1 MSFRKRLGKILG
13 ATLITGSLVLAGA
26 SSSALASDRSKAADK
41 EKAASSKAA
50 QLRASLEDV
59 SADLAESVIALENTK
74 EAQKSAQG
82 AYDEAV
88 RVQSNAAREQAQAQD
103 HLDVASAQLKRVEQ
117 ALAASQE
124 KESENLS
131 NIGRVARETYTN
143 PTVGGSFEFFISD
156 KDSGDLST
164 YARNAQLAA
173 QLQSDSLKNVQDQIV
188 GQKNAQMEQ
197 RELTAQ
203 VRKLKEEADAALQ
216 AAQSA
221 KSTKQT
227 KLAQLNQTL
236 EQKKQQEAELA
247 AKKGEISKQ
256 LAQAEKEQQEA
267 QARIR
272 KIDAQNRRTQE
283 AKAAKN
289 NSAARS
295 GNAGSSSAGFSS
307 GGIFQAPIKGGMYL
321 TSPFGYRI
329 HPVTGQRRLHMG
341 ADIHAACGVPQYAA
355 ANGTVVSTRYEGTG
369 GNTVTINHGM
379 LGGNS
384 WISVYRHMTH
394 FATSPG
400 ARVAKGQLIGY
411 TGATGRVTGCH
422 VHFELWKNGSV
433 INPIPLP

>member
-1 MSFRKRLGKILG
+1 
-13 ATLITGSLVLAGA
+13 
-26 SSSALASDRSKAADK
+26 
-41 EKAASSKAA
+41 
-50 QLRASLEDV
+50 
-59 SADLAESVIALENTK
+59 
-74 EAQKSAQG
+74 
-82 AYDEAV
+82 
-88 RVQSNAAREQAQAQD
+88 
-103 HLDVASAQLKRVEQ
+103 
-117 ALAASQE
+117 
-124 KESENLS
+124 LS

-216 AAQSA
+216 AAQNA

-256 LAQAEKEQQEA
+256 LAEAEKEQQQA
-267 QARIR
+267 QERIR
-272 KIDAQNRRTQE
+272 QIDAQNR
-283 AKAAKN
+283 KAQ
-289 NSAARS
+289 SARNANKSRNVPR
-295 GNAGSSSAGFSS
+295 GNAGSSSAGFGS

>member
-1 MSFRKRLGKILG
+1 MSFRKRLGKILS

-26 SSSALASDRSKAADK
+26 SSTALASDRSKAADK

-59 SADLAESVIALENTK
+59 SADLAQSVIALENTK
-74 EAQKSAQG
+74 DAQKTAQG

-88 RVQSNAAREQAQAQD
+88 RLQSNAARDQAQAQD
-103 HLDVASAQLKRVEQ
+103 QLDVASAQLKRVEK
-117 ALAASQE
+117 ALAVSQE

-143 PTVGGSFEFFISD
+143 PEVGGSFEFFISD
-156 KDSGDLST
+156 KDSGDIST

-173 QLQSDSLKNVQDQIV
+173 QLQSDSLKTVQDQIV
-188 GQKNAQMEQ
+188 EQKNSQMEQ
-197 RELTAQ
+197 RELTSQ
-203 VRKLKEEADAALQ
+203 VRKLKEQADAALQ
-216 AAQSA
+216 AAETA
-221 KSTKQT
+221 KSAKQT
-227 KLAQLNQTL
+227 KLTELNQTL

-247 AKKGEISKQ
+247 AKKGEISNQ

-289 NSAARS
+289 NSAAPS
-295 GNAGSSSAGFSS
+295 GDAGTSSAGFSS
-307 GGIFQAPIKGGMYL
+307 GGIFQAPIKGGIYL

-341 ADIHAACGVPQYAA
+341 ADIHAACGLPQYAA

-379 LGGNS
+379 LGGSS

-400 ARVAKGQLIGY
+400 THVAKGQLIGY

>member
-1 MSFRKRLGKILG
+1 MVIRKRLGKILSTAFLTG
-13 ATLITGSLVLAGA
+13 ALVLAGTA
-26 SSSALASDRSKAADK
+26 GTTMASDRAKETEQ
-41 EKAASSKAA
+41 EKAASTKAA

-59 SADLAESVIALENTK
+59 SADLAQSVIALENTK
-74 EAQKSAQG
+74 DAQKSAQG

-103 HLDVASAQLKRVEQ
+103 QLEVASAQLNRVEK
-117 ALAASQE
+117 ALAASQK

-143 PTVGGSFEFFISD
+143 PSVGGTFDFFISD
-156 KDSGDLST
+156 KNSGDIST

-173 QLQSDSLKNVQDQIV
+173 QLQSDSLKDVQDQIV
-188 GQKNAQMEQ
+188 EQKNSQMEQ
-197 RELTAQ
+197 RELTSE
-203 VRKLKEEADAALQ
+203 VRKLKEQADAALQ
-216 AAQSA
+216 AADSA
-221 KSTKQT
+221 KSSKQA
-227 KLAQLNQTL
+227 KLTELNQAVQ
-236 EQKKQQEAELA
+236 EKNKHEAELA

-256 LAQAEKEQQEA
+256 LEQAEKEQQAARERIA
-267 QARIR
+267 Q
-272 KIDAQNRRTQE
+272 IDAQNRSAQAA
-283 AKAAKN
+283 AKAKN
-289 NSAARS
+289 NS
-295 GNAGSSSAGFSS
+295 SSTGGSAGKSGAGYTS
-307 GGIFQAPIKGGMYL
+307 GGIFQAPIKGAISL

-341 ADIHAACGVPQYAA
+341 ADIHAACGLPQYAA

-384 WISVYRHMTH
+384 WISVYRHMTQ

-400 ARVAKGQLIGY
+400 ARVSKGQLIGY

>member
-1 MSFRKRLGKILG
+1 MSFRKRLGKILS

-26 SSSALASDRSKAADK
+26 SSTALASDRSKAADK

-59 SADLAESVIALENTK
+59 SADLAQSVIALENTK
-74 EAQKSAQG
+74 DAQKTAQG

-88 RVQSNAAREQAQAQD
+88 RLQSNAAREQAQAQD
-103 HLDVASAQLKRVEQ
+103 QLDVASAQLKRVEK
-117 ALAASQE
+117 ALAVSQA

-143 PTVGGSFEFFISD
+143 PEVGGSFEFFISD
-156 KDSGDLST
+156 KDSGDITT

-173 QLQSDSLKNVQDQIV
+173 QLQSDSLKTVQDQIV
-188 GQKNAQMEQ
+188 EQKNSQMEQ
-197 RELTAQ
+197 RELTSQ
-203 VRKLKEEADAALQ
+203 VRKLKEQADAALQ
-216 AAQSA
+216 AAETA
-221 KSTKQT
+221 KNAKQT
-227 KLAQLNQTL
+227 KLAELNQTL

-256 LAQAEKEQQEA
+256 LEQAEQEQQAA
-267 QARIR
+267 QERIR
-272 KIDAQNRRTQE
+272 QIDAQNRRSQE
-283 AKAAKN
+283 AKAAT
-289 NSAARS
+289 NSSASQS
-295 GNAGSSSAGFSS
+295 GNAGSNSAGFIS
-307 GGIFQAPIKGGMYL
+307 GGIFQAPIKGGIHL

-341 ADIHAACGVPQYAA
+341 ADIHAACGLPQYAA
-355 ANGTVVSTRYEGTG
+355 ANGTVVSTRNEGTG
-369 GNTVTINHGM
+369 GNTVTINHGI
-379 LGGNS
+379 LGGSS
-384 WISVYRHMTH
+384 WVSVYRHMTH